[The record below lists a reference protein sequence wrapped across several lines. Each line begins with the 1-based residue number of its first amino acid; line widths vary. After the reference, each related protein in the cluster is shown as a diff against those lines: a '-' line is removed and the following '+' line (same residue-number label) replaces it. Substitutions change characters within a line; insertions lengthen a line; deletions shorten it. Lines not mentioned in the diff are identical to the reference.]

1 MSHRP
6 LAVVTYGSG
15 ESRKEKKR
23 SMNIFILHTFLQRHL
38 TKLGGKKAPQLCRL
52 PVNDTHVHWCFEIF
66 VALNA
71 YFITKPYKM
80 KLNNQTA

>member
-1 MSHRP
+1 MSYRP
-6 LAVVTYGSG
+6 LAVVAYGSG

-38 TKLGGKKAPQLCRL
+38 TKLGKKAPQLCRL

-71 YFITKPYKM
+71 YFITKPHKT